1 MTLWELA
8 AREEIRNT
16 IASYAHLVDRGR
28 MDEVAAL
35 FADDG
40 TLEAGHLPPVRGRDA
55 IRQYLI
61 GTKSR
66 LAATRRTLVRH
77 HVTSVTVE
85 MNGADAATASSYFLV
100 LGERGIDHWGL
111 YRDTFVRV
119 SGQWLFLHRRV
130 RTDGRS
136 PDSWTKPGG

>member
-8 AREEIRNT
+8 AREDIRDT
-16 IASYAHLVDRGR
+16 IARYAHLVDRGR

-40 TLEAGHLPPVRGRDA
+40 TLEAGHLPPVHGREA
-55 IRQYLI
+55 IREFLSS
-61 GTKSR
+61 TKSR
-66 LAATRRTLVRH
+66 LAATARTLVRH

-85 MNGADAATASSYFLV
+85 VSGRDAATASSYFLV
-100 LGERGIDHWGL
+100 LGERGLDHWGL
-111 YRDTFVRV
+111 YRDSFVRMN
-119 SGQWLFLHRRV
+119 GRWLFLHRRV

-136 PDSWTKPGG
+136 PDSWT

>member
-1 MTLWELA
+1 V
-8 AREEIRNT
+8 AREEIRDT
-16 IASYAHLVDRGR
+16 IARYAHLVDRGR
-28 MDEVAAL
+28 MDEIATL

-40 TLEAGHLPPVRGRDA
+40 TLEAGHLPAVRGREA
-55 IRQYLI
+55 IRQFLT

-66 LAATRRTLVRH
+66 LAATARTLVRH
-77 HVTSVTVE
+77 HVTSVTVDVTSP
-85 MNGADAATASSYFLV
+85 DAATASSYYLV

-119 SGQWLFLHRRV
+119 GGRWLFLHRRV

-136 PDSWTKPGG
+136 PDSWTR

>member
-8 AREEIRNT
+8 AREEIRNA
-16 IASYAHLVDRGR
+16 IARYAHLVDRGR
-28 MDEVAAL
+28 MDEVVAL
-35 FADDG
+35 FAEDG
-40 TLEAGHLPPVRGRDA
+40 TLEAGHLPPVRGREA
-55 IRQYLI
+55 IRKFLT

-66 LAATRRTLVRH
+66 LAATARTLVRH

-85 MNGADAATASSYFLV
+85 MTGPDGATTSSYFLV

-119 SGQWLFLHRRV
+119 NGAWLFLHRRV

-136 PDSWTKPGG
+136 TDSWTR